1 MALIKAKIFKLIDEG
16 DFNQVKTHLAENPK
30 QLEALT
36 SVGSGYAKRKKIT
49 PLHYAIYHKKHD
61 IVRGLI
67 KLGANVHARDNYKRS
82 ILHTAA
88 MTNDIDMVNIVL
100 ETDVDR
106 DARTK
111 YGYSAEHYTSNK
123 TIQTLINPSY
133 VKEQIAG
140 QTVHVFIRENDHIV
154 SYTDVAEETETTF
167 TTYFNFADKTITRKT
182 KDNDGQSS
190 YMQLFN
196 QTANP
201 HQLSQAA
208 KFLEEHDGNLHGYK
222 PPSVIK

>member
-100 ETDVDR
+100 ETDAPYLAPTPYR
-106 DARTK
+106 GKRNESK
-111 YGYSAEHYTSNK
+111 YIVNIAEKVATVYGK
-123 TIQTLINPSY
+123 T
-133 VKEQIAG
+133 
-140 QTVHVFIRENDHIV
+140 
-154 SYTDVAEETETTF
+154 
-167 TTYFNFADKTITRKT
+167 
-182 KDNDGQSS
+182 
-190 YMQLFN
+190 
-196 QTANP
+196 
-201 HQLSQAA
+201 
-208 KFLEEHDGNLHGYK
+208 LEEIAHITTRNSK
-222 PPSVIK
+222 EVFSI